1 MLYYLSEVFPPS
13 SFFNLFRYIT
23 LRCMGALFTSF
34 VLVWFIAPYFIRWIK
49 DKGVQP
55 LRTDGP
61 ATHLITKK
69 GTPTM
74 GGALIVLA
82 YTSTLLLWVDG
93 KNTYVWIAT
102 WVFMGCGAL
111 GAWDDLLKIT
121 RSNPKGL
128 SERKKLVGQLCVA
141 SSAMIMVIML
151 TGCEHTLY
159 FPFFKKAV
167 LTLGPVLF
175 ALWGTGI
182 IIGTSNAVNLTDGL
196 DGLAIGPV
204 MMACFVFA
212 IMAYMAGHHDFAH
225 YLHTPFV
232 PHAGELCV
240 LCASLIGGGLGF
252 LWYNCPPAMIMMGD
266 MGSLALGGFLGIL
279 ALMIKQ
285 EFLLTVV
292 GGIFVIE
299 TLSVIIQVFVFKR
312 TGRRVFLMAPI
323 HHHFEKKGWSESTIV
338 FRFWII
344 SILLG
349 IVALSCLK
357 IR

>member
-1 MLYYLSEVFPPS
+1 MLYYLSELFANHT
-13 SFFNLFRYIT
+13 FFNLFRYIT
-23 LRCMGALFTSF
+23 LRCVGALFTSF
-34 VLVWFIAPYFIRWIK
+34 FLVWFIAPYFIQWIK
-49 DKGVQP
+49 TKGVQP
-55 LRTDGP
+55 LREDGP
-61 ATHLITKK
+61 PAHLVTKK

-74 GGALIVLA
+74 GGSLIMLA
-82 YTSTLLLWVDG
+82 YTSTMILWTDWS
-93 KNTYVWIAT
+93 NAYVWIAT

-111 GAWDDLLKIT
+111 GAYDDLLKVT
-121 RSNPKGL
+121 RANPKGL
-128 SERKKLVGQLCVA
+128 SERRKLVGQLCVA
-141 SSAMIMVIML
+141 SSAMAMLMIL
-151 TGCEHTLY
+151 TGCEYSLY

-167 LTLGPVLF
+167 LTIGPVLF

-182 IIGTSNAVNLTDGL
+182 IIGASNAVNLTDGL

-204 MMACFVFA
+204 MMACCVFA
-212 IMAYMAGHHDFAH
+212 IMAYLAGHHEFAH
-225 YLHTPFV
+225 YLHTPFI
-232 PHAGELCV
+232 PSAGELCV

-285 EFLLTVV
+285 EFLLAIV

-299 TLSVIIQVFVFKR
+299 TLSVIIQVLVFKR

-323 HHHFEKKGWSESTIV
+323 HHHFEKKGWSESTVV

-349 IVALSCLK
+349 IFALSCLK